1 MNKLSLIIGIVILV
15 LSIIL
20 IFVGG
25 WEKFH
30 LQRDENAWLVL
41 FILGWVGFAA
51 GAGLILLGIFSNRK
65 TKVPA
70 AQLSVVTPV
79 GTVPVT
85 ELNNP
90 LSMSLDN
97 IPVSLPSTSTL
108 PVSLPNTSN
117 LPVSLP
123 STSTLTKSILNVNS
137 LPSLSYNYTPSIP
150 KLPKK
155 SSSTGKVVY
164 DTLEPANYPAGLKG
178 GLFD

>member
-15 LSIIL
+15 LSVIL

-41 FILGWVGFAA
+41 FIIGWIGFIA
-51 GAGLILLGIFSNRK
+51 GGALIFLGIFSNK
-65 TKVPA
+65 KSKVPVDN
-70 AQLSVVTPV
+70 LSIVTPV
-79 GTVPVT
+79 GAVPIT
-85 ELNNP
+85 ALNNT

-97 IPVSLPSTSTL
+97 I

-123 STSTLTKSILNVNS
+123 NTSTLPVSLPSTSNLTKSILNVNS
-137 LPSLSYNYTPSIP
+137 LPSLSYNYTPSIT

-164 DTLEPANYPAGLKG
+164 DTLEPTNYPAGLKG